1 MILYFLKVAWR
12 NLLKYKAQS
21 VISILGLAIGFM
33 AFSFTMSWI
42 SFEYSYDSF
51 TPDAD
56 RIYQVVKVDPKLTGG
71 IKKVTPE
78 PLALYLE
85 STFPEVEAATS
96 IDISTSVND
105 NLAFFYF
112 NNQKDS
118 IADCYQIITDTS
130 FFNVFYAENK
140 PRINHPIPSDVFYA
154 TESMMQRLN
163 KEGRDSVLFFSG
175 SIPDRSY
182 HSNVPFDL
190 IQISPRRPRKDDDCD
205 WCSYHTI
212 TFLKVREGADVNAL
226 AKKMSHIEVENSF
239 QGVMSFKLIPLR
251 KAHYQIPNEKTVI
264 QFNHLKIFAA
274 VSLMVIFCGLFNY
287 LMLFVNRIKM
297 RGKELALRKVNAS
310 SDKQLLMMLMT
321 EFFLVLFIS
330 LFIGGL
336 LTECLYPSFL
346 KLSMIEAPRSY
357 FMLEA
362 LLYGCSIAF
371 ISIVTAFF
379 PIRLLMKRSI
389 RENIQPETK
398 VFGGIQNRFTVVS
411 LLIQLIFGVL
421 LLFCSLVFYLQLRN
435 LNRSDIGFDRFNINT
450 IQSWYGG
457 VPIDEIRKI
466 KGVEEVIPFD
476 RLFLPRGGRA
486 SSNITEAG
494 DKKFAEA
501 VEVEIVN
508 VNGPDFTQ
516 FFSIPILSG
525 RNLRQGVDEECLIN
539 ETAKRVLGFD
549 DPIGKKLQDWVIVG
563 VIPDLY
569 IDSPLLPVLPCV
581 YRSLQTKVPDN
592 GGVSGSYAYRYSPDN
607 RIETEQAILAVFAK
621 SGVTKGVTILN
632 MDDVYTDYTK
642 SERYLLVLLGLMT
655 LVALLIVTFGVYSM
669 ITFSCNQRRKEI
681 AIRKVNGA
689 RISEIFRLFIKQYV
703 FVTVLAC
710 IIAFPMGVY
719 VMQRWLEQYVCRIH
733 LEWWIFVSVFGLIL
747 LIVVAGIF
755 SKLYKAASENPAE
768 TVKSV

>member
-1 MILYFLKVAWR
+1 MIWYFLKVAWR
-12 NLLKYKAQS
+12 NLLKYKVQS

-56 RIYQVVKVDPKLTGG
+56 RVYQVVKVDPKLPGG
-71 IKKVTPE
+71 IKKTTPE
-78 PLALYLE
+78 PLPLYLE

-96 IDISTSVND
+96 AYAYKGV
-105 NLAFFYF
+105 FYF
-112 NNQKDS
+112 NDQKDS
-118 IADCYQIITDTS
+118 IVDCYQIITDTS

-154 TESMMQRLN
+154 TESMMQRLKAVGEDPN
-163 KEGRDSVLFFSG
+163 PFFSG

-182 HSNVPFDL
+182 HSNVPFDV
-190 IQISPRRPRKDDDCD
+190 IQVRQRQQRKDDDCI
-205 WCSYHTI
+205 WCGYNAI
-212 TFLKVREGADVNAL
+212 TFLKVKEGADVNAL

-251 KAHYQIPNEKTVI
+251 KAHYQIPNEQTVI

-321 EFFLVLFIS
+321 EFLLVLFIS

-362 LLYGCSIAF
+362 LLYGCSIAI

-435 LNRSDIGFDRFNINT
+435 LNRSDIGFD
-450 IQSWYGG
+450 
-457 VPIDEIRKI
+457 
-466 KGVEEVIPFD
+466 
-476 RLFLPRGGRA
+476 
-486 SSNITEAG
+486 
-494 DKKFAEA
+494 
-501 VEVEIVN
+501 
-508 VNGPDFTQ
+508 
-516 FFSIPILSG
+516 
-525 RNLRQGVDEECLIN
+525 
-539 ETAKRVLGFD
+539 
-549 DPIGKKLQDWVIVG
+549 
-563 VIPDLY
+563 
-569 IDSPLLPVLPCV
+569 
-581 YRSLQTKVPDN
+581 
-592 GGVSGSYAYRYSPDN
+592 
-607 RIETEQAILAVFAK
+607 
-621 SGVTKGVTILN
+621 
-632 MDDVYTDYTK
+632 
-642 SERYLLVLLGLMT
+642 
-655 LVALLIVTFGVYSM
+655 
-669 ITFSCNQRRKEI
+669 
-681 AIRKVNGA
+681 
-689 RISEIFRLFIKQYV
+689 
-703 FVTVLAC
+703 
-710 IIAFPMGVY
+710 
-719 VMQRWLEQYVCRIH
+719 
-733 LEWWIFVSVFGLIL
+733 
-747 LIVVAGIF
+747 
-755 SKLYKAASENPAE
+755 
-768 TVKSV
+768 

>member
-1 MILYFLKVAWR
+1 MVLYYLRVAWR

-21 VISILGLAIGFM
+21 FISIMGLAIGFM

-42 SFEYSYDSF
+42 SFEDTYDSF
-51 TPDAD
+51 NPDAD
-56 RIYQVVKVDPKLTGG
+56 RIYQVVKVDPKLPGG
-71 IKKVTPE
+71 IQKTTPE
-78 PLALYLE
+78 PLPLYLE
-85 STFPEVEAATS
+85 SSFPEVEAATS
-96 IDISTSVND
+96 
-105 NLAFFYF
+105 AYAYKGFFYF
-112 NNQKDS
+112 NSQKDS

-130 FFNVFYAENK
+130 FFNVFYADNK
-140 PRINHPIPSDVFYA
+140 PLIKHPIPSDVFYA
-154 TESMMQRLN
+154 TESMMQRL
-163 KEGRDSVLFFSG
+163 KAVGEDPIPFFSG

-182 HSNVPFDL
+182 HSNVPFDV
-190 IQISPRRPRKDDDCD
+190 IQIRPRRPRKEDDCD
-205 WCSYHTI
+205 WCRSHAI
-212 TFLKVREGADVNAL
+212 TFLKVKEGVDVNAL
-226 AKKMSHIEVENSF
+226 AKKMSHIEVENSQ
-239 QGVMSFKLIPLR
+239 QGIMSFQLIPLR
-251 KAHYQIPNEKTVI
+251 KAHYQIPSEETVI

-287 LMLFVNRIKM
+287 LMLFVNRINM

-310 SDKQLLMMLMT
+310 SDKQLLLMLMT
-321 EFFLVLFIS
+321 EFLLVLLIS

-362 LLYGCSIAF
+362 LLYGCSIAI
-371 ISIVTAFF
+371 ISIVTVFF

-398 VFGGIQNRFTVVS
+398 VFGGIQNRFTVIS

-421 LLFCSLVFYLQLRN
+421 LLFCSVVFYMQLRN
-435 LNRSDIGFDRFNINT
+435 LNRVDIGFDRFNINT
-450 IQSWYGG
+450 IQSWSGA

-466 KGVEEVIPFD
+466 KGVEEVMPFFPI
-476 RLFLPRGGRA
+476 FLPRGGR
-486 SSNITEAG
+486 SSFNISETG
-494 DKKFAEA
+494 DKKFPE
-501 VEVEIVN
+501 EVEFEIFN

-525 RNLRQGVDEECLIN
+525 RNLREGIEEECLIN
-539 ETAKRVLGFD
+539 ETAKRLLGYD
-549 DPIGKKLQDWVIVG
+549 DPVGKKLQNWLIVG

-569 IDSPLLPVLPCV
+569 IDSPLLPVLPGV
-581 YRSLQTKVPDN
+581 YRSQQSKEPDN
-592 GGVSGSYAYRYSPDN
+592 GGLSSFYVYRYSPDN

-621 SGVTKGVTILN
+621 NGVTKGVTILN
-632 MDDVYTDYTK
+632 MDDVYTNYTK

-689 RISEIFRLFIKQYV
+689 RIAEIFMLFIKQYV

-710 IIAFPMGVY
+710 IIAFPIGVY
-719 VMQRWLEQYVCRIH
+719 VMQRWLEQYVCRIY
-733 LEWWIFVSVFGLIL
+733 LEWWIFVSVFSLVL
-747 LIVVAGIF
+747 LIVIGGIL
-755 SKLYKAASENPAE
+755 SKLYQAASENPAE